1 MLTLSLPVQIKISM
15 EYTAVK
21 FKFRFEEAFAADLF
35 VAFLAENG
43 FDSFENWEEGIEAY
57 IPSED
62 FSEDEL
68 VEKITNFPYQG
79 VELLSVN
86 AIPDQNWNE
95 EWEKNFFS
103 PIVIGDE
110 CVIHSSFHK
119 DVPQVQYD
127 IQINPKMAFGTGH
140 HATTSLIIAALLK
153 AELRG
158 KSLLDMGCG
167 TAVLAIL
174 AAMRGAAPITAIDID
189 TWCVENAKENSQIN
203 KIENIDIRLGDARLL
218 KGMHF
223 DVILANINRN
233 ILLTDMKTYASC
245 LNEQGELYLSGFYTE
260 DIPIL
265 EAEALKHRLKTLE
278 YKEKNNWAMMRLV
291 KE

>member
-1 MLTLSLPVQIKISM
+1 M

-21 FKFRFEEAFAADLF
+21 FKFRFEESFAADLF

-62 FSEDEL
+62 FSEEEL
-68 VEKITNFPYQG
+68 VEKITSFPYQG
-79 VELLSVN
+79 VELLDVN

-153 AELRG
+153 AELQG
-158 KSLLDMGCG
+158 KALLDMGCG

-174 AAMRGAAPITAIDID
+174 AAMRGATPITAIDID
-189 TWCVENAKENSQIN
+189 TWCVENANENAQIN
-203 KIENIDIRLGDARLL
+203 KIDNLDIRLGDARLL

-233 ILLTDMKTYASC
+233 ILLSDMKTYASC

-265 EAEALKHRLKTLE
+265 EAEALKHGLKTLE

>member
-1 MLTLSLPVQIKISM
+1 M

-21 FKFRFEEAFAADLF
+21 FKFRFEESFAADLF

-62 FSEDEL
+62 FSEEEL
-68 VEKITNFPYQG
+68 VEKITSFPYQG
-79 VELLSVN
+79 VELLDVN

-153 AELRG
+153 AELQG
-158 KSLLDMGCG
+158 KALLDMGCG

-174 AAMRGAAPITAIDID
+174 AAMRGATPITAIDID
-189 TWCVENAKENSQIN
+189 TWCVENANENAQIN
-203 KIENIDIRLGDARLL
+203 KIDNLDIRLGDARLL

-233 ILLTDMKTYASC
+233 ILLSDMKTYATC
-245 LNEQGELYLSGFYTE
+245 LNKQGELYLSGFYTE

-265 EAEALKHRLKTLE
+265 EAEALKHGLKTLE
-278 YKEKNNWAMMRLV
+278 YKEKNNWAMMRLL

>member
-1 MLTLSLPVQIKISM
+1 M

-21 FKFRFEEAFAADLF
+21 FKFRFEESFVADLF
-35 VAFLAENG
+35 VQFLAENG
-43 FDSFENWEEGIEAY
+43 FDSFENLEDGVEAY
-57 IPSED
+57 IPSEE
-62 FSEDEL
+62 FCEEEL
-68 VEKITNFPYQG
+68 MKKITDFDYQG
-79 VELLSVN
+79 VQLVEIN

-103 PIVIGDE
+103 PIVIGDK
-110 CVIHSSFHK
+110 CVIHSSFHT

-140 HATTSLIIAALLK
+140 HATTSLIIAALLE
-153 AELRG
+153 ANLQG

-174 AAMRGAAPITAIDID
+174 ASMKGANPITAIDID
-189 TWCVENAKENSQIN
+189 TWCVDNAMENAQIN
-203 KIENIDIRLGDARLL
+203 HITNLDIQLGDAKLL

-233 ILLTDMKTYASC
+233 ILLMDMKVYATC
-245 LNEQGELYLSGFYTE
+245 LNKQGELYLSGFYSE

-265 EAEALKHRLKTLE
+265 EAEAAKYTDDQVVAAYSWLIYREFSRLCKQHKITF
-278 YKEKNNWAMMRLV
+278 
-291 KE
+291 

>member
-1 MLTLSLPVQIKISM
+1 M

-140 HATTSLIIAALLK
+140 HATTSLIIAALLE
-153 AELRG
+153 AELQG
-158 KSLLDMGCG
+158 KALLDMGCG

-265 EAEALKHRLKTLE
+265 EAEALKHGLKTLE

>member
-1 MLTLSLPVQIKISM
+1 M

-140 HATTSLIIAALLK
+140 HATTSLIIAALLE
-153 AELRG
+153 AELGG

-265 EAEALKHRLKTLE
+265 EAEALKYGLKTLE

>member
-1 MLTLSLPVQIKISM
+1 M

-62 FSEDEL
+62 FSEEEL
-68 VEKITNFPYQG
+68 VEKITSFPYQG
-79 VELLSVN
+79 VELLDVN

-153 AELRG
+153 AELQG
-158 KSLLDMGCG
+158 KALLDMGCG

-174 AAMRGAAPITAIDID
+174 AAMRGATPITAIDID
-189 TWCVENAKENSQIN
+189 TWCVENANENAQIN
-203 KIENIDIRLGDARLL
+203 KIDNLDIRLGDARLL

-233 ILLTDMKTYASC
+233 ILLSDMKTYATC
-245 LNEQGELYLSGFYTE
+245 LNKQGELYLSGFYTE

-265 EAEALKHRLKTLE
+265 EAEALKHGLKTLE
-278 YKEKNNWAMMRLV
+278 YKEKNNWAMMRLL

>member
-1 MLTLSLPVQIKISM
+1 M

-21 FKFRFEEAFAADLF
+21 FKFRFEESFAADLF

-62 FSEDEL
+62 FSEEEL
-68 VEKITNFPYQG
+68 VEKITSFPYQG
-79 VELLSVN
+79 VELLDVN

-153 AELRG
+153 AELQG
-158 KSLLDMGCG
+158 KALLDMGCG

-174 AAMRGAAPITAIDID
+174 AAMRGATPITAIDID

-233 ILLTDMKTYASC
+233 ILLTDMKTYATC
-245 LNEQGELYLSGFYTE
+245 LNKQGELYLSGFYTE

-265 EAEALKHRLKTLE
+265 EAEALKHGLKTLE
-278 YKEKNNWAMMRLV
+278 YKEKNNWAMMRLL

>member
-1 MLTLSLPVQIKISM
+1 M

>member
-1 MLTLSLPVQIKISM
+1 M

-21 FKFRFEEAFAADLF
+21 FKFRFEESFVADLF
-35 VAFLAENG
+35 VQFLAENG
-43 FDSFENWEEGIEAY
+43 FDSFENLEDGVEAY
-57 IPSED
+57 IPSEE
-62 FSEDEL
+62 FCEEEL
-68 VEKITNFPYQG
+68 MKKITDFDYQG
-79 VELLSVN
+79 VQLVEIN

-103 PIVIGDE
+103 PIVIGDK
-110 CVIHSSFHK
+110 CVIHSSFHT

-140 HATTSLIIAALLK
+140 HATTSLIIAALLE
-153 AELRG
+153 ANLQG

-174 AAMRGAAPITAIDID
+174 ASMKGANPITAIDID
-189 TWCVENAKENSQIN
+189 TWCVDNAMENAQIN
-203 KIENIDIRLGDARLL
+203 HITNLDIQLGDAKLL
-218 KGMHF
+218 KEMHF

-233 ILLTDMKTYASC
+233 ILLMDMKVYATC
-245 LNEQGELYLSGFYTE
+245 LNKQGELYLSGFYSE

-265 EAEALKHRLKTLE
+265 EAEAAKYGLKTIE
-278 YKEKNNWAMMRLV
+278 CKEKNNWAMIRLL

>member
-1 MLTLSLPVQIKISM
+1 M

-21 FKFRFEEAFAADLF
+21 FKFRFEESFVADLF
-35 VAFLAENG
+35 VQFLAENG
-43 FDSFENWEEGIEAY
+43 FDSFENLEDGVEAY
-57 IPSED
+57 IPSEE
-62 FSEDEL
+62 FCEEEL
-68 VEKITNFPYQG
+68 MKKITDFDYQG
-79 VELLSVN
+79 VQLVEIN

-103 PIVIGDE
+103 PIVIGDK
-110 CVIHSSFHK
+110 CVIHSSFHT

-140 HATTSLIIAALLK
+140 HATTSLIIAALLE
-153 AELRG
+153 ANLQG

-174 AAMRGAAPITAIDID
+174 ASMKGANPITAIDID
-189 TWCVENAKENSQIN
+189 TWCVDNAMENAQIN
-203 KIENIDIRLGDARLL
+203 HITNLDIQLGDAKLL

-233 ILLTDMKTYASC
+233 ILLMDMKIYATC
-245 LNEQGELYLSGFYTE
+245 LNKQGELYLSGFYSE

-265 EAEALKHRLKTLE
+265 EAEAAKYGLKTIE
-278 YKEKNNWAMMRLV
+278 CKEKNNWAMIRLL

>member
-1 MLTLSLPVQIKISM
+1 M

-140 HATTSLIIAALLK
+140 HATTSLIIAALLE

-265 EAEALKHRLKTLE
+265 EAEALKHGLKTLE

>member
-1 MLTLSLPVQIKISM
+1 
-15 EYTAVK
+15 
-21 FKFRFEEAFAADLF
+21 
-35 VAFLAENG
+35 
-43 FDSFENWEEGIEAY
+43 
-57 IPSED
+57 
-62 FSEDEL
+62 
-68 VEKITNFPYQG
+68 
-79 VELLSVN
+79 
-86 AIPDQNWNE
+86 
-95 EWEKNFFS
+95 
-103 PIVIGDE
+103 
-110 CVIHSSFHK
+110 
-119 DVPQVQYD
+119 
-127 IQINPKMAFGTGH
+127 MAFGTGH
-140 HATTSLIIAALLK
+140 HATTSLIIAALLE
-153 AELRG
+153 AELQG
-158 KSLLDMGCG
+158 KALLDMGCG

-278 YKEKNNWAMMRLV
+278 YKEKNNRYTTLLESERNSHRHA
-291 KE
+291 

>member
-1 MLTLSLPVQIKISM
+1 M

-21 FKFRFEEAFAADLF
+21 FKFRFEESFAADLF

-62 FSEDEL
+62 FSEEEL
-68 VEKITNFPYQG
+68 VEKITSFPYQG
-79 VELLSVN
+79 VELLDVN

-119 DVPQVQYD
+119 DVPQVHYD

-153 AELRG
+153 AELQG
-158 KSLLDMGCG
+158 KALLDMGCG

-174 AAMRGAAPITAIDID
+174 AAMRGATPITAIDID
-189 TWCVENAKENSQIN
+189 TWCVENANENAQIN
-203 KIENIDIRLGDARLL
+203 KIDNLDIRLGDARLL

-233 ILLTDMKTYASC
+233 ILLSDMKTYATC
-245 LNEQGELYLSGFYTE
+245 LNKQGELYLSGFYTE

-265 EAEALKHRLKTLE
+265 EAEALKHGLKTLE

>member
-1 MLTLSLPVQIKISM
+1 M

-21 FKFRFEEAFAADLF
+21 FKFRFEESFVADLF
-35 VAFLAENG
+35 VQFLAENG
-43 FDSFENWEEGIEAY
+43 FDSFENIEDGVEAY
-57 IPSED
+57 IPSEE
-62 FSEDEL
+62 FCEEEL
-68 VEKITNFPYQG
+68 MKKITDFDYQG
-79 VELLSVN
+79 VQLVEIN

-103 PIVIGDE
+103 PIVIGDK
-110 CVIHSSFHK
+110 CVIHSSFHT

-140 HATTSLIIAALLK
+140 HATTSLIIAALLE
-153 AELRG
+153 ANLQG

-174 AAMRGAAPITAIDID
+174 ASMKGANPITAIDID
-189 TWCVENAKENSQIN
+189 TWCVDNAMENAQIN
-203 KIENIDIRLGDARLL
+203 HITNLDIQLGDAKLL

-233 ILLTDMKTYASC
+233 ILLMDMKIYATC
-245 LNEQGELYLSGFYTE
+245 LNKQGELYLSGFYSE

-265 EAEALKHRLKTLE
+265 EAEAAKYGLKTIE
-278 YKEKNNWAMMRLV
+278 CKEKNNWAMIRLL

>member
-1 MLTLSLPVQIKISM
+1 M

-140 HATTSLIIAALLK
+140 HATTSLIIAALLE
-153 AELRG
+153 AELRR

-265 EAEALKHRLKTLE
+265 EAEALKHGLKTLE

>member
-1 MLTLSLPVQIKISM
+1 M

-140 HATTSLIIAALLK
+140 HATTSLIIAALLE
-153 AELRG
+153 AELRE

-265 EAEALKHRLKTLE
+265 EAEALKHGLKTLE

>member
-1 MLTLSLPVQIKISM
+1 M

-21 FKFRFEEAFAADLF
+21 FKFRFEEAFVADLF

-140 HATTSLIIAALLK
+140 HATTSLIIAALLE

-265 EAEALKHRLKTLE
+265 EAEALKYGLKTLE

>member
-1 MLTLSLPVQIKISM
+1 M

-140 HATTSLIIAALLK
+140 HATTSLIIAALLE

-265 EAEALKHRLKTLE
+265 EAEALKHGLKTME

>member
-1 MLTLSLPVQIKISM
+1 M

-21 FKFRFEEAFAADLF
+21 FKFCFEEAFAADLF

-140 HATTSLIIAALLK
+140 HATTSLIIAALLE
-153 AELRG
+153 AELRR

-265 EAEALKHRLKTLE
+265 EAEALKHGLKTLE

>member
-1 MLTLSLPVQIKISM
+1 M

-140 HATTSLIIAALLK
+140 HATTSLIIAALLE

-203 KIENIDIRLGDARLL
+203 KIENIDIRLGDARML

-265 EAEALKHRLKTLE
+265 EAEALKHGLKTLE

>member
-1 MLTLSLPVQIKISM
+1 M

-21 FKFRFEEAFAADLF
+21 FKFRFEESFVADLF
-35 VAFLAENG
+35 VQFLAENG
-43 FDSFENWEEGIEAY
+43 FDSFENLEDGVEAY
-57 IPSED
+57 IPSEEFCEEELMKKIID
-62 FSEDEL
+62 FD
-68 VEKITNFPYQG
+68 YQG
-79 VELLSVN
+79 VQLVEIN

-103 PIVIGDE
+103 PIVIGDK
-110 CVIHSSFHK
+110 CVIHSSFHT

-140 HATTSLIIAALLK
+140 HATTSLIIVALLE
-153 AELRG
+153 ANLQG

-174 AAMRGAAPITAIDID
+174 ASMKGANPITAIDID
-189 TWCVENAKENSQIN
+189 TWCVDNAMENAQIN
-203 KIENIDIRLGDARLL
+203 HITNLDIQLGDAKLL

-233 ILLTDMKTYASC
+233 ILLMDMKVYATC
-245 LNEQGELYLSGFYTE
+245 LNKQGELYLSGFYSE

-265 EAEALKHRLKTLE
+265 EAEAAKYGLKTIE
-278 YKEKNNWAMMRLV
+278 CKEKNNLIG
-291 KE
+291 

>member
-1 MLTLSLPVQIKISM
+1 M

-140 HATTSLIIAALLK
+140 HATTSLIIAALLE

-245 LNEQGELYLSGFYTE
+245 INEQGELYLSGFYTE

>member
-1 MLTLSLPVQIKISM
+1 M

-21 FKFRFEEAFAADLF
+21 FKFCFEEAFAADLF

-140 HATTSLIIAALLK
+140 HATTSLIIAALLE

-167 TAVLAIL
+167 TAVLAIV

-265 EAEALKHRLKTLE
+265 EAEALKHGLKTLE

>member
-1 MLTLSLPVQIKISM
+1 M

-21 FKFRFEEAFAADLF
+21 FKFCFEEAFAADLF

-140 HATTSLIIAALLK
+140 HATTSLIIAALLE

-265 EAEALKHRLKTLE
+265 EAEALKHGLKTLE

>member
-1 MLTLSLPVQIKISM
+1 M

-140 HATTSLIIAALLK
+140 HATTSLIIAALLE

-265 EAEALKHRLKTLE
+265 EAEALKYGLKTLE

>member
-1 MLTLSLPVQIKISM
+1 M

-119 DVPQVQYD
+119 AVPQVQYD

-140 HATTSLIIAALLK
+140 HATTSLIIAALLE

-265 EAEALKHRLKTLE
+265 EAEALKHGLKTLE

>member
-1 MLTLSLPVQIKISM
+1 M

-62 FSEDEL
+62 FSEEEL
-68 VEKITNFPYQG
+68 VEKITSFPYQG
-79 VELLSVN
+79 VELLDVN

-153 AELRG
+153 AELQG
-158 KSLLDMGCG
+158 KALLDMGCG

-174 AAMRGAAPITAIDID
+174 AAMRGATPITAIDID
-189 TWCVENAKENSQIN
+189 TWCVENANENAQIN
-203 KIENIDIRLGDARLL
+203 KIDNLDIRLGDARLL

-233 ILLTDMKTYASC
+233 ILLSDMKTYATC
-245 LNEQGELYLSGFYTE
+245 LNKQGELYLSGFYTE

-265 EAEALKHRLKTLE
+265 EAEALKHGLKTLE